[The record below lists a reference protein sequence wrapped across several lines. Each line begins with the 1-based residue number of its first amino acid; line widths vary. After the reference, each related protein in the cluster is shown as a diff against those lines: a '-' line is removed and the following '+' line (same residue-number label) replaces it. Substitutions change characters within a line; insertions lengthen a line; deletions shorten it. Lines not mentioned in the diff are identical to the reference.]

1 MKAPAVSDLTQFDR
15 TIEILEAIL
24 RHRRARPTVKS
35 EEVYFEL
42 MIEYYR
48 RIRDAKA
55 NGKLIAAH
63 TVMFPTE
70 IIYAMDMVP
79 MQLEFAAGTMARLL
93 DGFEDCFDVAREFG
107 LTVETCSPYRA
118 LVGAII
124 KGWLPRPDVVL
135 WSHQVCDNTSKIGI
149 PLLELLDCPGFYLD
163 QPYRNTSAEFDYY
176 LHEMGELVAF
186 LEERVGRPMDQ
197 DRLRD
202 AAHQSQKMIDLHREI
217 RELRKAPPGA
227 MLNRQG
233 FQLFLIHWFFR
244 GSPDAVAFCEVL
256 RDDIRDRAA
265 EKAGLIPEEKLRLLS
280 LFIPSVNKLN
290 IWDWMQTEHGANIV
304 METWLLNWGEGDVDL
319 ERPLES
325 ISRLSHTAAICRQ
338 MHGPVEEGYI
348 PDSVRDAR
356 EFQADGGIYVAHLGC
371 RQGCAAIRPVRDAL
385 MEQASIP
392 TITLAGD
399 MVDPNFCS
407 DEELMD
413 ALEGFFETLH
423 DRK

>member
-15 TIEILEAIL
+15 TIEVLEAIL
-24 RHRRARPTVKS
+24 RHRRARPTVRS

-149 PLLELLDCPGFYLD
+149 PRLELLDCPGFYLD
-163 QPYRNTSAEFDYY
+163 QP
-176 LHEMGELVAF
+176 
-186 LEERVGRPMDQ
+186 
-197 DRLRD
+197 
-202 AAHQSQKMIDLHREI
+202 
-217 RELRKAPPGA
+217 
-227 MLNRQG
+227 
-233 FQLFLIHWFFR
+233 
-244 GSPDAVAFCEVL
+244 
-256 RDDIRDRAA
+256 
-265 EKAGLIPEEKLRLLS
+265 
-280 LFIPSVNKLN
+280 
-290 IWDWMQTEHGANIV
+290 
-304 METWLLNWGEGDVDL
+304 
-319 ERPLES
+319 
-325 ISRLSHTAAICRQ
+325 
-338 MHGPVEEGYI
+338 
-348 PDSVRDAR
+348 
-356 EFQADGGIYVAHLGC
+356 
-371 RQGCAAIRPVRDAL
+371 
-385 MEQASIP
+385 
-392 TITLAGD
+392 
-399 MVDPNFCS
+399 
-407 DEELMD
+407 
-413 ALEGFFETLH
+413 
-423 DRK
+423 